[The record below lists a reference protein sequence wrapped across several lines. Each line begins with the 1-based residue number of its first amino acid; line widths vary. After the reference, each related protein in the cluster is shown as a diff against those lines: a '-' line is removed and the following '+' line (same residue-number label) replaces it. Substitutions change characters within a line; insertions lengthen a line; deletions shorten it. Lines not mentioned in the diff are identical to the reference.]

1 MRRLLLF
8 MTIILALVVGT
19 TMSRS
24 PGYVLIAYED
34 MLLQTSLWVAVLGL
48 LALLLALRWLWIILS
63 AVLGTKNKLAAWSE
77 DRRAAQALRFLG
89 KSIVLHELGE
99 LKRANRYLE
108 RVRTLP
114 ELKPVSLAVLAT
126 GDACEARTQALDEL
140 ALGSQAQKEL
150 AALSRALI
158 ALDDGLI
165 ELAAEQ
171 ISGLPDNPKT
181 LTLKRKVWLANKDWQ
196 QLAAHKTAVAKFDET
211 LTLAEHQQLVAARQT
226 LASDAARQDWLNAL
240 PSISL
245 QDDGLLAA
253 VFDDFDQPKLAEQC
267 CRSLLEQS
275 PTLALFL
282 VYAEL
287 DAETKVERARQIK
300 RWYQQQ
306 ASANVLAAMGGLAA
320 ASGEHA
326 QAIAHFSESLALK
339 SSALIRQRLARS
351 FLALGE
357 VNKALAQLQTL

>member
-1 MRRLLLF
+1 MF
-8 MTIILALVVGT
+8 
-19 TMSRS
+19 
-24 PGYVLIAYED
+24 
-34 MLLQTSLWVAVLGL
+34 
-48 LALLLALRWLWIILS
+48 
-63 AVLGTKNKLAAWSE
+63 
-77 DRRAAQALRFLG
+77 
-89 KSIVLHELGE
+89 
-99 LKRANRYLE
+99 
-108 RVRTLP
+108 
-114 ELKPVSLAVLAT
+114 
-126 GDACEARTQALDEL
+126 
-140 ALGSQAQKEL
+140 
-150 AALSRALI
+150 
-158 ALDDGLI
+158 
-165 ELAAEQ
+165 
-171 ISGLPDNPKT
+171 
-181 LTLKRKVWLANKDWQ
+181 
-196 QLAAHKTAVAKFDET
+196 
-211 LTLAEHQQLVAARQT
+211 
-226 LASDAARQDWLNAL
+226 
-240 PSISL
+240 
-245 QDDGLLAA
+245 
-253 VFDDFDQPKLAEQC
+253 DFDQPKLAEQC